1 MRASAAALLARPGE
15 QASQEEKPVHRF
27 PNLAKCGPD
36 RLSRGDDHYVVTG
49 RQRRNQRPG
58 SLSHQPSR
66 PVPPDCA
73 TNPFAGYE
81 AEARM
86 LEPVEPHDDDEEA
99 ILV

>member
-1 MRASAAALLARPGE
+1 M
-15 QASQEEKPVHRF
+15 HRF